1 MARLGARREVEEK
14 GSIIFEGS
22 KGVLPPCLK
31 TVMVISIGCLP
42 GQNTGIGKRPE
53 IKPAMDWVLAF
64 PIMGIVWLP
73 KAAGRCCLHAPPS
86 SQLSLIHIQ
95 VSFIISWGLRCGE
108 VSLWQWAWVQKQ
120 KKRILGKEWPRAP
133 DRVGGLG

>member
-1 MARLGARREVEEK
+1 MGER

-22 KGVLPPCLK
+22 EAVLPPCLK

-64 PIMGIVWLP
+64 PITGILQLP
-73 KAAGRCCLHAPPS
+73 QAAGRCCLHAPPS

-95 VSFIISWGLRCGE
+95 VSFIISWGLKCGQ
-108 VSLWQWAWVQKQ
+108 VTVFGSGPGYKGR
-120 KKRILGKEWPRAP
+120 KKRILGKEWPRAG